1 MQVVGIKMSGFETVN
16 GDSVVT
22 TVDVDSEVF
31 IRSFDDWVWSI
42 IWWLKWFADSIM
54 PDENMCGS

>member
-31 IRSFDDWVWSI
+31 IGSFDDWVRSI